1 MPDYLRIGCALPF
14 GWSHS
19 FPCAGTAAC
28 SPLKSR
34 ASNISQNGDYRLP
47 PAEGPEAYIQGF
59 LIAQEHVRHHDILR
73 KSLERERQSFATNW
87 CSVCRAVLAPANAVW
102 SQSSSLYPPF
112 WLFLS
117 SSSLDIIK
125 ASLYYDNSTSPAVRL
140 FNLHSRTLF
149 SWSAHT
155 NHWHFPISPS
165 PTAVLQASVWDDSGL
180 PPILRAAL
188 RIYVSFLI
196 NM

>member
-47 PAEGPEAYIQGF
+47 PAEGTEAYIQGF

-87 CSVCRAVLAPANAVW
+87 CSVCRAVLAPANVVW

-125 ASLYYDNSTSPAVRL
+125 ASLYYKTTQQVQQWGSLTYTAERFSHDQPTLTTDTFPSVPLLPLCSRL
-140 FNLHSRTLF
+140 LSEKTVGSLL
-149 SWSAHT
+149 SC
-155 NHWHFPISPS
+155 
-165 PTAVLQASVWDDSGL
+165 GL
-180 PPILRAAL
+180 P
-188 RIYVSFLI
+188 YVSMYLF
-196 NM
+196 